1 MAAEQDQAPP
11 GRRTAERSD
20 DALLAV
26 RAAEGDEEAFEVL
39 VRRYGPAMLRLAA
52 GLLGSAAEAEDTVQ
66 EAFVSVWRKLPEFR
80 GDAAFGT
87 WLHRIVTNRCLN
99 ALRARRPVTDIDEL
113 PERAAPEHQSSP
125 ERAAESQAAV
135 HALGKALAALSPEQ
149 RACWVLREIE
159 AVPYETIAQ
168 TVGISQEAVRAR
180 VFRARRCLTEAM
192 GTWR

>member
-125 ERAAESQAAV
+125 ERAAESHAAV